1 MLLIILLTLRMIDVA
16 ITILIMEKCYDLFYW
31 RRWVRQLPNK
41 PGNDYHS
48 ATQQKYFRENHYLLI
63 NIFARRRPFAIKKR
77 LSSSQKKILSLRLSL
92 ISSFYVET
100 INKRRKSPRKWIIH
114 YLRGISISIFYHSP
128 GMQVYWCFILTES
141 HFLDGSISD
150 WKKSPQKISD

>member
-1 MLLIILLTLRMIDVA
+1 MESLCLLLKAILVPLIILLTLRMIDVA

-100 INKRRKSPRKWIIH
+100 INKRRKSPRKWIIICVE
-114 YLRGISISIFYHSP
+114 YLY
-128 GMQVYWCFILTES
+128 QYFITVLECKCIDV
-141 HFLDGSISD
+141 LY
-150 WKKSPQKISD
+150 